1 LSVNATPYKPPT
13 APIPQDVSG
22 IYPSVVS
29 SQDAD
34 VNGLISIHVKG
45 NNFNA
50 QSRVLLDGNEVSGVT
65 SYGKATGSQTTFIS
79 SQELLFTFPA
89 NPILNSTGHSI
100 VQVITPVSNQGTT
113 QTAGVYMHTETIAP
127 GTYTIAKNSRQLE
140 RVITVTKTFAP
151 GESGIVCRQR
161 LPGQSLHQLHQH
173 DECARPT
180 SAEHL

>member
-1 LSVNATPYKPPT
+1 
-13 APIPQDVSG
+13 
-22 IYPSVVS
+22 
-29 SQDAD
+29 
-34 VNGLISIHVKG
+34 
-45 NNFNA
+45 
-50 QSRVLLDGNEVSGVT
+50 VLLDGNEVSGVT

-151 GESGIVCRQR
+151 GESGIVCAASGYPDRVCINYTNTTNA
-161 LPGQSLHQLHQH
+161 PVQLQPSIFSPTII
-173 DECARPT
+173 ARPPFYGCGHCGIAIPGEQTIVDHGVVT
-180 SAEHL
+180 SGDGFAINPLAP